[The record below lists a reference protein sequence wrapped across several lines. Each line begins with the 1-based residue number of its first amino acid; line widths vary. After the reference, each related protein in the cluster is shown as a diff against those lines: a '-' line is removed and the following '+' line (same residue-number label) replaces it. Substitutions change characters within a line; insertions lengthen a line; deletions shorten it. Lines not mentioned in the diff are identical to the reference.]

1 MLNIQNEHEKD
12 VMLHYLEKKGIYPSR
27 TIFLAEASELIIT
40 MDEFSKTERL
50 KEALR
55 LSGVMD

>member
-1 MLNIQNEHEKD
+1 
-12 VMLHYLEKKGIYPSR
+12 MLHYLEKKGIYPSR